1 MNMSM
6 NMVISKISFSVFLM
20 LVLSLLINN
29 VSADEKPFLTVDEL
43 IKNGYTRLSG
53 LQLIDLLKQHKIV
66 IRDIETDAVSISTR
80 TNPDTGNSRKSQEL
94 KNDSALYFLDA
105 RLLARA
111 PSLEG
116 KPDYKVAGDEL
127 IATDGVRT
135 YHITF
140 YEKQGKMF
148 GARDIDNGNVFFE
161 IILD

>member
-1 MNMSM
+1 MNMGM
-6 NMVISKISFSVFLM
+6 GMSKISSSGFLILVFSF
-20 LVLSLLINN
+20 LINN
-29 VSADEKPFLTVDEL
+29 VSANEKHFLTVDEL
-43 IKNGYTRLSG
+43 IENGYTQLSG
-53 LQLIDLLKQHKIV
+53 LQLIDLLKQHKIE

-80 TNPDTGNSRKSQEL
+80 TNPVTGNSRKAEEL
-94 KNDSALYFLDA
+94 KSDRPLYFLDA

-116 KPDYKVAGDEL
+116 KPDYKVVEDEL

-135 YHITF
+135 YHIKF